1 MKPTELKKDLYW
13 TGICDTELRVFD
25 IIMETEFGTTYN
37 SYLIKGSKKTALIET
52 AKYKFFDSYVKKLES
67 LTDLSKIDY
76 IIVNHT
82 EPDHAGSVEKLIEL
96 NPNIKI
102 VGTAAALGFLKNI
115 VNRDFYSI
123 AVKENDVLSLGD
135 KNLRFMILPNLHWPD
150 TMYTYLEEEQVLFT
164 CDSFGSHYSFDG
176 ILLSE
181 VTDEEG
187 YKSAAKYYFDNIIG
201 PFKPYMRKALKRIED
216 LPVSMICTGHGPV
229 IDCRVREIIGWRDE
243 WSRET
248 NPNTEKTVIIPYV
261 SAYGYT
267 KEMAMEEATRC
278 LNCKHQP
285 CKSGCPVGVPIPEF
299 IHHVAE
305 GEFEEAYQTITR
317 ENALP
322 AICGRVCPQ
331 ENQCEGKCVRGIKT
345 ESVGI
350 GRLERFV
357 ADYHRE
363 HGKPAEL
370 KIEKNGK
377 KVAVIGSGPAG
388 ITCAGEL
395 AKKGYDVT
403 VFEALHKT
411 GGVLSYGIPEFR
423 LPKKLVQSEV
433 DGVAAL
439 GVDFETNVVVGRS
452 ITIDELQEQGY
463 QGIFVGSGAG
473 LPRFQ
478 GIPGENLN
486 GVYAANEFL
495 TRVNLMKGYQ
505 FPDHPTP
512 VKVTDTVCVIGAGNV
527 AMDAARTA
535 KRLGAKNVY
544 IVYRRGPEEVP
555 ARAEEVHHAKEEGI
569 IFKLLTNPVKIEG
582 EDGWVKSME
591 CVEMELGEPD
601 ASGRRRP
608 IAKEGSNFTIE
619 TGTVIVAI
627 GQSPN
632 PLIRHTTP
640 GLDCQSWGGIIVDED
655 SMKTSKDG
663 VYAGGDVV
671 TGAAT
676 VILAM
681 GAGKKA
687 AKAMDEYL
695 QNK

>member
-1 MKPTELKKDLYW
+1 MPNMSPNKVKMPEQEPNVRNKN
-13 TGICDTELRVFD
+13 FD
-25 IIMETEFGTTYN
+25 EV
-37 SYLIKGSKKTALIET
+37 AL
-52 AKYKFFDSYVKKLES
+52 
-67 LTDLSKIDY
+67 
-76 IIVNHT
+76 
-82 EPDHAGSVEKLIEL
+82 
-96 NPNIKI
+96 
-102 VGTAAALGFLKNI
+102 
-115 VNRDFYSI
+115 
-123 AVKENDVLSLGD
+123 
-135 KNLRFMILPNLHWPD
+135 
-150 TMYTYLEEEQVLFT
+150 
-164 CDSFGSHYSFDG
+164 
-176 ILLSE
+176 
-181 VTDEEG
+181 
-187 YKSAAKYYFDNIIG
+187 
-201 PFKPYMRKALKRIED
+201 
-216 LPVSMICTGHGPV
+216 
-229 IDCRVREIIGWRDE
+229 
-243 WSRET
+243 
-248 NPNTEKTVIIPYV
+248 
-261 SAYGYT
+261 GYT
-267 KEMAMEEATRC
+267 KEQAMEEATRC
-278 LNCKHQP
+278 LNCKKP
-285 CKSGCPVGVPIPEF
+285 FCMEGCPVGVPIPEF
-299 IHHVAE
+299 IGHVAK

-345 ESVGI
+345 ESVAI

-363 HGKPAEL
+363 HGKPVDV

-395 AKKGYDVT
+395 AKRGYDVT

-423 LPKKLVQSEV
+423 LPKALVQSEV

-439 GVDFETNVVVGRS
+439 GVDFQTNVVVGRS
-452 ITIDELQEQGY
+452 ITIDELQQQGY
-463 QGIFVGSGAG
+463 EGIFVGSGAG

-478 GIPGENLN
+478 NIPGENLN

-505 FPDHPTP
+505 FPDKPTP
-512 VKVTDTVCVIGAGNV
+512 VKVADTVCVIGAGNV

-535 KRLGAKNVY
+535 KRLGAQNVY
-544 IVYRRGPEEVP
+544 IVYRRGPEEIP

-582 EDGWVKSME
+582 ENGWVKSME

-608 IAKEGSNFTIE
+608 LVKEGSNFTIE

-632 PLIRHTTP
+632 PLIRQTTP
-640 GLDCQSWGGIIVDED
+640 GLDCQSWGGIIVDEET
-655 SMKTSKDG
+655 MKSSKEG
-663 VYAGGDVV
+663 VYAGGDAV

-687 AKAMDEYL
+687 AQAMDEYL
-695 QNK
+695 KNK

>member
-1 MKPTELKKDLYW
+1 MLVPFSYDKEKKMKLNLEMEIDDNMSVDDLRRKVRRF
-13 TGICDTELRVFD
+13 ICV
-25 IIMETEFGTTYN
+25 I
-37 SYLIKGSKKTALIET
+37 
-52 AKYKFFDSYVKKLES
+52 
-67 LTDLSKIDY
+67 
-76 IIVNHT
+76 NH
-82 EPDHAGSVEKLIEL
+82 E
-96 NPNIKI
+96 
-102 VGTAAALGFLKNI
+102 
-115 VNRDFYSI
+115 
-123 AVKENDVLSLGD
+123 
-135 KNLRFMILPNLHWPD
+135 
-150 TMYTYLEEEQVLFT
+150 
-164 CDSFGSHYSFDG
+164 
-176 ILLSE
+176 
-181 VTDEEG
+181 
-187 YKSAAKYYFDNIIG
+187 
-201 PFKPYMRKALKRIED
+201 
-216 LPVSMICTGHGPV
+216 
-229 IDCRVREIIGWRDE
+229 
-243 WSRET
+243 
-248 NPNTEKTVIIPYV
+248 
-261 SAYGYT
+261 
-267 KEMAMEEATRC
+267 
-278 LNCKHQP
+278 
-285 CKSGCPVGVPIPEF
+285 
-299 IHHVAE
+299 
-305 GEFEEAYQTITR
+305 QTI
-317 ENALP
+317 
-322 AICGRVCPQ
+322 IDHHYV
-331 ENQCEGKCVRGIKT
+331 
-345 ESVGI
+345 
-350 GRLERFV
+350 
-357 ADYHRE
+357 
-363 HGKPAEL
+363 
-370 KIEKNGK
+370 IEKNGK

-608 IAKEGSNFTIE
+608 MVIEGSNFQLDVD
-619 TGTVIVAI
+619 TVIMSL
-627 GQSPN
+627 GTSPN
-632 PLIRHTTP
+632 PLISSTTE
-640 GLDCQSWGGIIVDED
+640 GLEVNKWKCIVADEEHG
-655 SMKTSKDG
+655 KTSKEG
-663 VYAGGDVV
+663 VYAGGDAV

-681 GAGKKA
+681 GAGKA
-687 AKAMDEYL
+687 GARGIDEYL
-695 QNK
+695 SNK